1 MKTWKTKKKSL
12 LSNILLQLLKL
23 RTKLIISFAI
33 QIDYIF
39 LAGFPVT
46 TSKVEELAVENGPPP
61 HKKLCFIVSS
71 T

>member
-23 RTKLIISFAI
+23 RTKLILSFAI

-39 LAGFPVT
+39 LAGFLVA
-46 TSKVEELAVENGPPP
+46 TSKVEELAVENGPLPD
-61 HKKLCFIVSS
+61 KKLCFIVSS